1 LQSVKKGMVTK
12 MSKMEQY
19 EEKVRERLDLPYVDA
34 MNIYL
39 KGFRAEYYRKLGGD
53 LDTVKAFIAR
63 AAKDCHVELTT
74 LIVPGENDGLQEME
88 EEAEWIASVN
98 RDIPLHLTR
107 FFPRYRMM
115 DREATDVR
123 RIYELK
129 ETAERY
135 LPYVYAGNC

>member
-1 LQSVKKGMVTK
+1 M
-12 MSKMEQY
+12 
-19 EEKVRERLDLPYVDA
+19 
-34 MNIYL
+34 
-39 KGFRAEYYRKLGGD
+39 
-53 LDTVKAFIAR
+53 
-63 AAKDCHVELTT
+63 ELTT